1 MGERVSHDGIV
12 AIVCHGDM
20 GIMFFFM
27 CGMGEISCL
36 MDSKM

>member
-1 MGERVSHDGIV
+1 MGERVSDDGIV
-12 AIVCHGDM
+12 AMVCHGDM

-27 CGMGEISCL
+27 CGMGVISGR